1 MFEPSEFS
9 QTARLVTASLMQ
21 IEQKVM
27 FETSTK
33 MTPQK
38 DEYKELGACK
48 LDPAVQM
55 SKQNIDWIKF
65 YVQMFNLC
73 SIIPNL

>member
-1 MFEPSEFS
+1 
-9 QTARLVTASLMQ
+9 MQ

-38 DEYKELGACK
+38 DEYKELRRR
-48 LDPAVQM
+48 M
-55 SKQNIDWIKF
+55 
-65 YVQMFNLC
+65 
-73 SIIPNL
+73 

>member
-1 MFEPSEFS
+1 MVFEAKLLGESWAIEPKIIERVTRHPFFRPMFEPSEFS
-9 QTARLVTASLMQ
+9 QTARLVTASVMQ

-38 DEYKELGACK
+38 DEYKELRRR
-48 LDPAVQM
+48 M
-55 SKQNIDWIKF
+55 
-65 YVQMFNLC
+65 
-73 SIIPNL
+73 